1 MLLIA
6 WAYRQLF
13 ACCFR
18 IKNILFRPDDP
29 HPEIVHASLL
39 PWLWIGGVTGENTV
53 DYTAEINSTIVYG
66 MVVTTDWLDA
76 VTNATP
82 ETWKYL
88 DPKTLEEKDFPPSGF
103 VIEDDTVSAEP
114 EDESD
119 STNAN
124 ADHTE

>member
-6 WAYRQLF
+6 WVYRQVF
-13 ACCFR
+13 SCCFR

-76 VTNATP
+76 VTNASP
-82 ETWKYL
+82 VAWKYL
-88 DPKTLEEKDFPPSGF
+88 DPKSLEEKDFPSDGF
-103 VIEDDTVSAEP
+103 VIEDDSNAEEP
-114 EDESD
+114 EVED
-119 STNAN
+119 SEPDTN